1 MHAQPALLS
10 DVLFDAFDV
19 SSQGKSLSAQDLSC
33 ALAILLHGQLE
44 WRVRLLFAIL
54 AHDSVAGTGTV
65 VTLPAVT
72 RLMTAAYG
80 RDNEEVSRA
89 FPPAM
94 RGLFGGDLSR

>member
-1 MHAQPALLS
+1 MDSRPCCRTCCLTPS
-10 DVLFDAFDV
+10 TSV

-80 RDNEEVSRA
+80 RDNEEMSRA